1 MLTRTKVIP
10 RCFDIW
16 MCNMANSEG
25 SVQGGYRPALVLSN
39 DRNNTYSPTVNV
51 IPITSKMNKRN
62 LPIHVEIWNHSRFGL
77 KTPSTLMVEQIRI
90 IPIESLDK
98 YIGHIDDKAILKKIK
113 KAMAIQFPILALVSQ
128 LS

>member
-62 LPIHVEIWNHSRFGL
+62 LPIHVEIWNYSRFGL
-77 KTPSTLMVEQIRI
+77 KTPSTLMVEQIRT
-90 IPIESLDK
+90 IPIEALDK
-98 YIGHIDDKAILKKIK
+98 CIGRIDDKGLLNKIK
-113 KAMAIQFPILALVSQ
+113 NAMAIQFPILALVSQ

>member
-1 MLTRTKVIP
+1 MLTRAKAIP
-10 RCFDIW
+10 HCFDIW
-16 MCNMANSEG
+16 MCDLVSSEG

-39 DRNNTYSPTVNV
+39 DRNNTYSPTVNI

-77 KTPSTLMVEQIRI
+77 KTPSTLLVEQIRT

-98 YIGHIDDKAILKKIK
+98 RIGHIDDKGLLNKIK
-113 KAMAIQFPILALVSQ
+113 RAMSIQFPVLALVSQ
-128 LS
+128 FS